1 MVYLLSNLSANMFE
15 AKEINLTLSKLNPAE
30 ANAIV
35 EKRDWKSGVTD
46 EEKAKIMSK
55 YFDVEIPVTQEPVI
69 LKSEDEGLL
78 FLISKYYRPENI
90 DFLTMCFMYDA
101 GELKLYKFKINYA
114 I

>member
-1 MVYLLSNLSANMFE
+1 MVYLLSNLTANMFE
-15 AKEINLTLSKLNPAE
+15 ANEVNITLSKLNPDE

-35 EKRDWKSGVTD
+35 EKQNWESGVTE

-55 YFDVEIPVTQEPVI
+55 YFDTEIPVAVEPVI

-78 FLISKYYRPENI
+78 FLISKHYRPENV

-101 GELKLYKFKINYA
+101 GELRFYKFKINYA